1 MKQTFCLAKSVMLKS
16 ALFRLF
22 AVMSFC
28 ILVLHEQRSGTTLLA
43 QQRTEKETVQPTP
56 PPTSQQ
62 KNDGIPI
69 IPRLQDDFA
78 ELDDTLQV
86 VPGLQVNERFVTTT
100 LESARQQYL
109 RALSYINRSD
119 TARAARSFDQ
129 AIETLNKISD
139 YPKIQDNQDFM
150 DLMQSIIED
159 YENYIRNLDNLSDKA
174 QIVVLRDK
182 FFQSVENPDM
192 PSYDDLNFPRG
203 KDSSARQFQALNLP
217 ESSSALATFTGM
229 RGVKLQVAMPENQE
243 VLWAIE
249 FLAVRGRRY
258 FQKWIERT
266 GKWFTMMRK
275 IAREE
280 GAPEEIIYLSMI
292 ESGLSPQATSWAKA
306 VGLWQFI
313 KGTGQMYGLGA
324 DYWRDERRD
333 PEKATRAAMRYLKD
347 LYNELGDWHLAL
359 AAYNCGPGGV
369 RRAMARS
376 GIQNP
381 SYWDIRPFL
390 PKETRNY
397 VPLYVAASK
406 VCMNPEAYGFTST
419 QIQFEERYNYET
431 VPVNEAAD
439 FRVLARAAGVGEE
452 TLRDLNPELINYST
466 PPYSD
471 NYQLKIPVGTKSTF
485 IANYDKMSQSDK
497 HSWTMH
503 EVAGSETLSSIARK
517 YNVPQSVIAAA
528 NDLTGRKKRISA
540 GTMLRIP
547 TDGRYNAPSKRDAD
561 EDEEE
566 DEETSGTQAVTGS
579 TSKESGKESKRKD
592 KISEKSDDKTLAKA
606 DTKADTKSETK
617 SDMKTDA
624 KNSDEEKV
632 QHRPAPIP
640 ENSKK
645 ISHTVKDD
653 ETLYSISARYNVRL
667 SDVRNWNDIPYN
679 SDKVSE
685 GAELTLYVD
694 KNFRPEDASK
704 KPAAKQGTIQ
714 HTVARGE
721 TLAQIADSY
730 GVTIDELRRF
740 SSMSKHGRIYVGQV
754 LTVPVAFVEAK
765 PTRSATEEGEK
776 KVIEPKPSVAS
787 TTAAAG
793 GKAIVYKVQK
803 GETLADI
810 ANRYNVT
817 QRELSAWNQLRG
829 NYIRKGMDLVILSS
843 TAEKGSETPSQEDVA
858 STKTYTVREG
868 DTLFSISRKFGVK
881 QERLKELNRELK
893 SNSVRLGQVLRL
905 Q

>member
-1 MKQTFCLAKSVMLKS
+1 MKQSCRVSGR

-22 AVMSFC
+22 VVMSLALAVVVETR
-28 ILVLHEQRSGTTLLA
+28 IGESSVLLA
-43 QQRTEKETVQPTP
+43 QQRPAKAPATQS
-56 PPTSQQ
+56 SQIPSREAPQ
-62 KNDGIPI
+62 ATPI
-69 IPRLQDDFA
+69 IPRIQDDFA

-86 VPGLQVNERFVTTT
+86 VPGVQMNERFITTT

-129 AIETLNKISD
+129 AIETLSKISD

-159 YENYIRNLDNLSDKA
+159 YENYIRNLDNINDKA
-174 QIVVLRDK
+174 AIVVLRDK

-203 KDSSARQFQALNLP
+203 KDSSNRQFQALNLP
-217 ESSSALATFTGM
+217 ESSSALAAFTGM

-376 GIQNP
+376 GMQNP
-381 SYWDIRPFL
+381 SYWDIRPYL

-406 VCMNPEAYGFTST
+406 VCMNPEAYGFTSS
-419 QIQFEERYNYET
+419 QIQFEDRYNYET
-431 VPVNEAAD
+431 VPINEAVD
-439 FRVLARAAGVGEE
+439 FKVLARAAGVGEE
-452 TLRDLNPELINYST
+452 TLHDLNPELINYST

-471 NYQLKIPVGTKSTF
+471 NYQLKIPIGTKSTF
-485 IANYDKMSQSDK
+485 VANYEKMSQADK

-503 EVAGSETLSSIARK
+503 EVSGSETLSSIARK
-517 YNVPQSVIAAA
+517 YNVPQSIIAAA
-528 NDLTGRKKRISA
+528 NDLTGRKKRLA
-540 GTMLRIP
+540 VGTMLRIP
-547 TDGRYNAPSKRDAD
+547 TDGRYNASSKRDDDDD
-561 EDEEE
+561 EDE
-566 DEETSGTQAVTGS
+566 DSNSDSTPSQAVTGS
-579 TSKESGKESKRKD
+579 SASKEKRSK
-592 KISEKSDDKTLAKA
+592 EKSEDKALARN
-606 DTKADTKSETK
+606 
-617 SDMKTDA
+617 DA
-624 KNSDEEKV
+624 KDEANADSKGDDKV

-640 ENSKK
+640 EGSKK
-645 ISHTVKDD
+645 LTHTVKDD

-667 SDVRNWNDIPYN
+667 SDLRNWNDIPYN
-679 SDKVSE
+679 SDKIAE
-685 GAELTLYVD
+685 GAELAVYVD
-694 KNFRPEDASK
+694 KNFRLEDANKPVVAK
-704 KPAAKQGTIQ
+704 KGSTQ

-721 TLAQIADSY
+721 TLAQIADDY
-730 GVTIDELRRF
+730 GVSMDDLRKASR
-740 SSMSKHGRIYVGQV
+740 MTKNGRIYVGQV
-754 LTVPVAFVEAK
+754 LTIPTQPNAK
-765 PTRSATEEGEK
+765 PTRSASEEGSPSA
-776 KVIEPKPSVAS
+776 EPKASVAS
-787 TTAAAG
+787 TTSAAG
-793 GKAIVYKVQK
+793 GKAFTYKVQK
-803 GETLADI
+803 GETLADV

-817 QRELSAWNQLRG
+817 QRELSDWNKLRG
-829 NYIRKGMDLVILSS
+829 NFVKAGMELKILSS
-843 TAEKGSETPSQEDVA
+843 TAAKGSETTQEEDLASQ
-858 STKTYTVREG
+858 KTYTVRAG
-868 DTLFSISRKFGVK
+868 DTLFSICRKFGLK
-881 QERLKELNRELK
+881 QERLKALNRDLMG
-893 SNSVRLGQVLRL
+893 NNLRLGQVLRL

>member
-1 MKQTFCLAKSVMLKS
+1 MKQNVSVFKRN
-16 ALFRLF
+16 LFSLF
-22 AVMSFC
+22 AVVSVFLLSS
-28 ILVLHEQRSGTTLLA
+28 IVVETRFSTASSLYAQQRSGKENSSQAPA
-43 QQRTEKETVQPTP
+43 QQPTA
-56 PPTSQQ
+56 Q
-62 KNDGIPI
+62 DGMPV
-69 IPRLQDDFA
+69 IPRIQDDFA
-78 ELDDTLQV
+78 DLDDTLQV

-217 ESSSALATFTGM
+217 ESSSALAAFTGM
-229 RGVKLQVAMPENQE
+229 RGVKLQIAMPENQE

-381 SYWDIRPFL
+381 SYWDIRPYL

-406 VCMNPEAYGFTST
+406 VCMNPEAYGFTAS
-419 QIQFEERYNYET
+419 QVQLEDRYDYET
-431 VPVNEAAD
+431 VPINEASD
-439 FRVLARAAGVGEE
+439 FRVLARAAGIGEE

-471 NYQLKIPVGTKSTF
+471 NYQLKIPIGTKSTF
-485 IANYDKMSQSDK
+485 VANYDKMSQADK

-528 NDLTGRKKRISA
+528 NDLTGRKKRIPA

-547 TDGRYNAPSKRDAD
+547 TDGRYNSASKRD
-561 EDEEE
+561 DEEE
-566 DEETSGTQAVTGS
+566 DEEETPESSAGQVVTAS
-579 TSKESGKESKRKD
+579 NNKRNNSKD
-592 KISEKSDDKTLAKA
+592 EKNDDKTVAKA
-606 DTKADTKSETK
+606 DTKSDSKTKAG
-617 SDMKTDA
+617 DD
-624 KNSDEEKV
+624 V

-640 ENSKK
+640 EGSKK
-645 ISHTVKDD
+645 ITHTVKDD

-667 SDVRNWNDIPYN
+667 SDLRNWNDIPYN

-685 GAELTLYVD
+685 GAELAVYVD
-694 KNFRPEDASK
+694 KNFRVEDVNKSAVVK
-704 KPAAKQGTIQ
+704 KGTTQ

-721 TLAQIADSY
+721 TLAKIADDY
-730 GVTIDELRRF
+730 GVTMDDLRKASR
-740 SSMSKHGRIYVGQV
+740 MSKNGRIYVGQV
-754 LTVPVAFVEAK
+754 LTIPVSDDAK
-765 PTRSATEEGEK
+765 PTRSASEEGK
-776 KVIEPKPSVAS
+776 DVSEPKTSVAS
-787 TTAAAG
+787 TTPAAG
-793 GKAIVYKVQK
+793 GKSITYKVQK
-803 GETLADI
+803 GETLADV

-817 QRELSAWNQLRG
+817 QRELSEWNNLRG
-829 NYIRKGMDLVILSS
+829 NYVKAGMELKILSG
-843 TAEKGSETPSQEDVA
+843 TAAKGSETPSEEDLA
-858 STKTYTVREG
+858 AQKTYTVREG
-868 DTLFSISRKFGVK
+868 DTLFSIARKFGVK
-881 QERLKELNRELK
+881 QERLQQLNRDLK
-893 SNSVRLGQVLRL
+893 SGSVRLGQVLRL

>member
-1 MKQTFCLAKSVMLKS
+1 MKQSCRVSGR

-22 AVMSFC
+22 VVMSLA
-28 ILVLHEQRSGTTLLA
+28 LVVVVETRFGAPSTLLA
-43 QQRTEKETVQPTP
+43 QQRTPTNNP
-56 PPTSQQ
+56 APSGAEAAQTTPV
-62 KNDGIPI
+62 
-69 IPRLQDDFA
+69 IPRIQDDFA

-86 VPGLQVNERFVTTT
+86 VPGVQMNERFITTT

-129 AIETLNKISD
+129 AIETLSKISD

-159 YENYIRNLDNLSDKA
+159 YENYIRNLDNINDKA
-174 QIVVLRDK
+174 AIVVLRDK

-192 PSYDDLNFPRG
+192 PSYGDLSFPRG

-217 ESSSALATFTGM
+217 ESSSALAAFTGM
-229 RGVKLQVAMPENQE
+229 RGIKLQVAMPENQE

-376 GIQNP
+376 GVQNP

-406 VCMNPEAYGFTST
+406 VCMNPEAYGFTSS
-419 QIQFEERYNYET
+419 QIQFEDRYNYET
-431 VPVNEAAD
+431 VPINEAVD
-439 FRVLARAAGVGEE
+439 FKVLARAAGVGEE
-452 TLRDLNPELINYST
+452 TLHDLNPELINYST

-471 NYQLKIPVGTKSTF
+471 NYQLKIPIGTKSTF
-485 IANYDKMSQSDK
+485 VANYDKMSQADK

-503 EVAGSETLSSIARK
+503 EVSGSETLSSIARK

-528 NDLTGRKKRISA
+528 NDLTGRKKRVSA
-540 GTMLRIP
+540 GAMLRIP
-547 TDGRYNAPSKRDAD
+547 TDGRYNAASKRDD
-561 EDEEE
+561 DDEEE
-566 DEETSGTQAVTGS
+566 DDNGDGAPSQAVTGS
-579 TSKESGKESKRKD
+579 SASKEKRTKEKVEEKALARNDAKD
-592 KISEKSDDKTLAKA
+592 EANTDDKG
-606 DTKADTKSETK
+606 DD
-617 SDMKTDA
+617 
-624 KNSDEEKV
+624 KV

-640 ENSKK
+640 EGSKK
-645 ISHTVKDD
+645 LTHTVKDD

-667 SDVRNWNDIPYN
+667 SDLRNWNDIPYN
-679 SDKVSE
+679 SDKVGE
-685 GAELTLYVD
+685 GAELAVYVD
-694 KNFRPEDASK
+694 KNFRAEDVTKPVVAK
-704 KPAAKQGTIQ
+704 KGTSH

-721 TLAQIADSY
+721 TLAKIADDY
-730 GVTIDELRRF
+730 GVSMDDLRK
-740 SSMSKHGRIYVGQV
+740 SSHMSKSGRIYVGQI
-754 LTVPVAFVEAK
+754 LTIPAQPDAK
-765 PTRSATEEGEK
+765 PTRSASAEGETTA
-776 KVIEPKPSVAS
+776 EPKMSVIS

-793 GKAIVYKVQK
+793 GKAVTYKVQK
-803 GETLADI
+803 GETLAEI

-817 QRELSAWNQLRG
+817 QRELSDWNKLRG
-829 NYIRKGMDLVILSS
+829 NFVKAGMELKILSS
-843 TAEKGSETPSQEDVA
+843 TASKGSETPQEEDLASQ
-858 STKTYTVREG
+858 KTYTVRAG
-868 DTLFSISRKFGVK
+868 DTLFSICRKFGLK
-881 QERLKELNRELK
+881 QERLKSLNRDLAG
-893 SNSVRLGQVLRL
+893 NSVRLGQVLRL

>member
-1 MKQTFCLAKSVMLKS
+1 MKQTLCLAQS

-22 AVMSFC
+22 AVMSLC
-28 ILVLHEQRSGTTLLA
+28 VLVLNEQRSASTLLA
-43 QQRTEKETVQPTP
+43 QQRTNKETLQAAT
-56 PPTSQQ
+56 TLQ
-62 KNDGIPI
+62 KNDGTTVL
-69 IPRLQDDFA
+69 PRIQDDFA
-78 ELDDTLQV
+78 DLDDTLQV

-192 PSYDDLNFPRG
+192 PSYEDLNFPRG
-203 KDSSARQFQALNLP
+203 KDSSARQFQALKLP

-369 RRAMARS
+369 RRAIARS

-406 VCMNPEAYGFTST
+406 VCMNPEAYGFTSS

-439 FRVLARAAGVGEE
+439 FKVLARAAGVGEE

-485 IANYDKMSQSDK
+485 VANYDKMSQSDK

-503 EVAGSETLSSIARK
+503 EVTGSETLWSIARK
-517 YNVPQSVIAAA
+517 YNVPSSVIAAA
-528 NDLTGRKKRISA
+528 NDITGRRKRVSV

-547 TDGRYNAPSKRDAD
+547 TDGRYNAKSDAD
-561 EDEEE
+561 EDEEDD
-566 DEETSGTQAVTGS
+566 DENTSTQAVTSS
-579 TSKESGKESKRKD
+579 TTRQSSKDEEKRKEQP
-592 KISEKSDDKTLAKA
+592 SSKSDEKALAKA
-606 DTKADTKSETK
+606 ETKSETK
-617 SDMKTDA
+617 GETKAETKSTT
-624 KNSDEEKV
+624 EEKV

-645 ISHTVKDD
+645 ITHSVKDD
-653 ETLYSISARYNVRL
+653 ETLYSISARYNVRM
-667 SDVRNWNDIPYN
+667 SDLRNWNDIPYN

-694 KNFRPEDASK
+694 KNFRPEDANK
-704 KPAAKQGTIQ
+704 KPAVKQGTVQ

-730 GVTIDELRRF
+730 GVTIDDLRRF

-754 LTVPVAFVEAK
+754 LTVPVEFVESK
-765 PTRSATEEGEK
+765 PTRSATEEGDK
-776 KVIEPKPSVAS
+776 KVTEPKSSVAS

-843 TAEKGSETPSQEDVA
+843 TAEKGSETPSQEDAA
-858 STKTYTVREG
+858 SQKTYTVREG
-868 DTLFSISRKFGVK
+868 DTLFSISRKFGIK
-881 QERLKELNRELK
+881 QERLKELNKELE
-893 SNSVRLGQVLRL
+893 SNTVRLGQILRL

>member
-1 MKQTFCLAKSVMLKS
+1 MKQPHRVPSRDLFCLFALVS
-16 ALFRLF
+16 ALLVLVVETRTGEPYALF
-22 AVMSFC
+22 AQTRP
-28 ILVLHEQRSGTTLLA
+28 LKEQPASKPTTG
-43 QQRTEKETVQPTP
+43 EV
-56 PPTSQQ
+56 PPT
-62 KNDGIPI
+62 I
-69 IPRLQDDFA
+69 IPRIQDDFA

-86 VPGLQVNERFVTTT
+86 VPGVQVNERFVMTT

-119 TARAARSFDQ
+119 TSRAARAFDQ

-159 YENYIRNLDNLSDKA
+159 YENYIRNLDNISDKA
-174 QIVVLRDK
+174 PIVVLRDR
-182 FFQSVENPDM
+182 FFQSVENADI

-217 ESSSALATFTGM
+217 ESSSALAAQTGM

-381 SYWDIRPFL
+381 SYWDIRPYL

-406 VCMNPEAYGFTST
+406 VCMNPEAYGFTSS
-419 QIQFEERYNYET
+419 QVQFEERYNYET
-431 VPVNEAAD
+431 VPVNEAVD
-439 FRVLARAAGVGEE
+439 FKVLARSAGVGEE

-471 NYQLKIPVGTKSTF
+471 NYQLKIPIGTKSTF
-485 IANYDKMSQSDK
+485 LANYDKMNQSDK

-503 EVAGSETLSSIARK
+503 EVTGSETLSSIARK
-517 YNVPQSVIAAA
+517 YNVPSSVVAAA
-528 NDLTGRKKRISA
+528 NDLTGRKKRIPA

-547 TDGRYNAPSKRDAD
+547 TDGRYNAPNKNDD
-561 EDEEE
+561 EE
-566 DEETSGTQAVTGS
+566 DEEDGGTAPTQAVTGS
-579 TSKESGKESKRKD
+579 TASKEKREKKD
-592 KISEKSDDKTLAKA
+592 KSDDSSEKTVAKA
-606 DTKADTKSETK
+606 DAKVDAKADAK
-617 SDMKTDA
+617 SDDD
-624 KNSDEEKV
+624 NV

-640 ENSKK
+640 ADSKK
-645 ISHTVKDD
+645 LMHTVKDD
-653 ETLYSISARYNVRL
+653 ETLYSISAKYNVRL
-667 SDVRNWNDIPYN
+667 SDVRNWNNIGYN
-679 SDKVSE
+679 SDKVTIGE
-685 GAELTLYVD
+685 ELAVYVD
-694 KNFRPEDASK
+694 KNFRLEDVAKPVIAK
-704 KPAAKQGTIQ
+704 KGTAQ

-721 TLAQIADSY
+721 TLAKIADDY
-730 GVTIDELRRF
+730 GVSMDALRK
-740 SSMSKHGRIYVGQV
+740 SSHMSKTGRIYVGQV
-754 LTVPVAFVEAK
+754 LTIPGAVAEAK
-765 PTRSATEEGEK
+765 PTRSASEEGTNTP
-776 KVIEPKPSVAS
+776 EPKVASAS
-787 TTAAAG
+787 TTAPAG
-793 GKAIVYKVQK
+793 GKAIAYKVQK
-803 GETLADI
+803 GESLADI

-817 QRELSAWNQLRG
+817 QRELSDWNKLRG
-829 NYIRKGMDLVILSS
+829 NYVKAGMELKILSS
-843 TAEKGSETPSQEDVA
+843 TAAKGSETPAPEEDLASQ
-858 STKTYTVREG
+858 KTYTVREG
-868 DTLFSISRKFGVK
+868 DTLFSISRKFGV
-881 QERLKELNRELK
+881 QQDRLKQLNKGL
-893 SNSVRLGQVLRL
+893 SGNSVRLGQVLRL